1 MHTAIHIFLCVCMLI
16 FAEGKIQI
24 RLITNKLKSGVCAW

>member
-24 RLITNKLKSGVCAW
+24 TNKLKSGVCAW